1 MYTPT
6 SGCVRLGGDAG
17 WSGGLIRAR
26 VWWWVQLRRRCGQVV
41 GLDRIVML
49 SIRLGY
55 HRMQFSASHLGPL
68 GCWFPLIM
76 YHHSQAFLR
85 CSGVLRP
92 CSWLGACVLRV
103 RVFACEQDT
112 PVVLGRKCAAPRF
125 SARFA
130 FSTSHGCMQMQILH
144 MHAALVEY

>member
-41 GLDRIVML
+41 ELDRIVML
-49 SIRLGY
+49 PIRLGY

-92 CSWLGACVLRV
+92 CSWLGLVCCVSVYLHANRTH
-103 RVFACEQDT
+103 RSCLA
-112 PVVLGRKCAAPRF
+112 G
-125 SARFA
+125 SARRRDFRP
-130 FSTSHGCMQMQILH
+130 GLP
-144 MHAALVEY
+144 LVLAMGACKCKFCICTPP